1 MLFLIGIDWGI
12 SVNILWQ
19 YGFIQRALLAGLAI
33 GVSSALLGL
42 FLLLR
47 REAMIGHG
55 LGHIIFGGLA
65 LAFCLNL
72 APVPVALIIAILASL
87 GMTKL
92 KSRAGLHS
100 DTAIAI
106 FSSVG
111 MATGVLLVTLVNR
124 YGIDLLSFLFG
135 DILAIDR
142 NETILALALAIF
154 VVAFLFIFYHQLLF
168 LAFSPESAQ
177 AFGLKTNQLESL
189 LTILTAITIVLGMK
203 IVGLLLMTSLLVI
216 PAASAL
222 QIASSFRASCF
233 LAVIISSFSIMA
245 GLWLALATDW
255 PASATIVLISFLFFL
270 GSFFKRK
277 RRFL

>member
-1 MLFLIGIDWGI
+1 M
-12 SVNILWQ
+12 NILWQ
-19 YGFIQRALLAGLAI
+19 YGFAQRALLAGLAI

-65 LAFCLNL
+65 LALSLNL
-72 APVPVALIIAILASL
+72 APVPVALIVAILASIS
-87 GMTKL
+87 MTKL
-92 KSRAGLHS
+92 KAKAGLHS

-111 MATGVLLVTLVNR
+111 MALGILLVTLVNR

-135 DILAIDR
+135 DILAIDQ
-142 NETILALALAIF
+142 EEMILALSLAIL
-154 VVAFLFIFYHQLLF
+154 VIVFLFLFYYQLLF
-168 LAFSPESAQ
+168 LTFSPESAK
-177 AFGLKTNQLESL
+177 AFGLKTGRLESL
-189 LTILTAITIVLGMK
+189 LTVLTALSIVLGMK

-216 PAASAL
+216 PAAAGL
-222 QIASSFRASCF
+222 QMASSFRASCF
-233 LAVIISSFSIMA
+233 LAVSVSVFSIVA
-245 GLWLALATDW
+245 GLWLAMLTDW
-255 PASATIVLISFLFFL
+255 PASATIVLVSFILFLLSFL
-270 GSFFKRK
+270 KTK

>member
-1 MLFLIGIDWGI
+1 M
-12 SVNILWQ
+12 NILWQ
-19 YGFIQRALLAGLAI
+19 YGFAQRALLAGLAI
-33 GVSSALLGL
+33 GVSSAVLGL

-65 LAFCLNL
+65 LALSLNL
-72 APVPVALIIAILASL
+72 APVPVALVVAILASI

-100 DTAIAI
+100 DTAMAI
-106 FSSVG
+106 VSSVG
-111 MATGVLLVTLVNR
+111 LATGILLVALVNR

-142 NETILALALAIF
+142 EEMILALALAIF
-154 VVAFLFIFYHQLLF
+154 VIAFLIIFYHQLLF
-168 LAFSPESAQ
+168 LTFSPESAR
-177 AFGLKTNQLESL
+177 AFGLKTNRLENL
-189 LTILTAITIVLGMK
+189 LTILTALTIVLGMK

-216 PAASAL
+216 PAAAGL
-222 QIASSFRASCF
+222 QIASSFRTSCF
-233 LAVIISSFSIMA
+233 LAVGVALLSIVI
-245 GLWLALATDW
+245 GLWVAMMTDW
-255 PASATIVLISFLFFL
+255 PASATIVLASFILFLVSFL
-270 GSFFKRK
+270 KRK